1 MQLLHGV
8 GVGHVLEVEH
18 GAVVGYGLQVQH
30 GFGLDMY
37 LKLDKVEVGH
47 VHGVPF

>member
-1 MQLLHGV
+1 MYLKVAMGLGVGHGMQLLHGV

-18 GAVVGYGLQVQH
+18 GAVVGH

-37 LKLDKVEVGH
+37 LKLDK
-47 VHGVPF
+47 